1 MRTFIKTNHGLAP
14 YTSADIEW
22 FDKLK
27 IAAIVHGEFK
37 KVRNPKFHRK
47 FFALLNLGYE
57 YWEPG
62 EIDTKWGI
70 PQKSF
75 DTFRENITV
84 LAGHGEPVFNIDGTF
99 KMKAKSISFA
109 KMDENEFKKI
119 YGKVLTVLMDRIL
132 VDMSRQEVEDLAEK
146 FLSFA

>member
-1 MRTFIKTNHGLAP
+1 MKTFVKTNHGLVP

-27 IAAIVHGEFK
+27 IATIVHGEFK
-37 KVRNPKFHRK
+37 KVRNPRFHRK

-62 EIDTKWGI
+62 EIDTKWGV
-70 PQKSF
+70 PQKNF

-84 LAGHGEPVFNIDGTF
+84 LAGYGEPVFNIDGTF
-99 KMKAKSISFA
+99 KMQAQSISFA
-109 KMDENEFKKI
+109 KMDENEFKKV
-119 YGKVLTVLMDRIL
+119 YDKVLTVLMDRIL
-132 VDMSRQEVEDLAEK
+132 VDMPRQEVENLAEK